1 MPSVCRLCPRPYTD
15 ASGRV
20 RPTVYPACVA
30 TRPWTLPAP
39 ARCRMAAADLRVVPV
54 VVTSSIN
61 NTTGRLGSVRV
72 GRRRGPTR
80 RPVRSRR
87 VWARSRRSRRSSRR
101 AGRSS
106 RWATARASNSLWSYP
121 RARRPVGDAGHHVTT
136 SAGAAIAAMASA
148 SIVTAAVRSP
158 YLSCRTHS
166 AATPRWGHTARSEP
180 SSAPLMPDSITTRT

>member
-39 ARCRMAAADLRVVPV
+39 ARCRRAAADRRVVPV

-61 NTTGRLGSVRV
+61 NTVGRRGSVRA

-80 RPVRSRR
+80 RPARSRR
-87 VWARSRRSRRSSRR
+87 VWARSRRPRRSNRQ

-106 RWATARASNSLWSYP
+106 RWAIARASNSLWSYP
-121 RARRPVGDAGHHVTT
+121 RARRPIGDAGHQVTT
-136 SAGAAIAAMASA
+136 SAGAASSAIASA
-148 SIVTAAVRSP
+148 STVTAAVRSP

-166 AATPRWGHTARSEP
+166 AGTPRWGHTARSDP
-180 SSAPLMPDSITTRT
+180 SSAPLSPDSTTTRT

>member
-1 MPSVCRLCPRPYTD
+1 MPSVCRLCSRPYTD

-39 ARCRMAAADLRVVPV
+39 ARCRRAAADRRVVPV

-61 NTTGRLGSVRV
+61 NTTGRLGSVRA

-101 AGRSS
+101 ASRSS

-121 RARRPVGDAGHHVTT
+121 RALRPVGDAGHHVTT

-148 SIVTAAVRSP
+148 STVTAAVRSP

-180 SSAPLMPDSITTRT
+180 SSAPLRPDSTTTRT